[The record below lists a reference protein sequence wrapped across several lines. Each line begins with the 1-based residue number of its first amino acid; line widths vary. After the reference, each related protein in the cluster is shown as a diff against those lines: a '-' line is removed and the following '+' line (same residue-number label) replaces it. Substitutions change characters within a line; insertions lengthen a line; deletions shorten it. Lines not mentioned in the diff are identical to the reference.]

1 MSDLLSFH
9 VRNLGPIV
17 EGTVELHP
25 LTILIGKNN
34 TGKTYMAQ
42 AIYAAYK
49 ALTLQRARIQ
59 AEHAISTDEARDLFE
74 RLHETA
80 TQSAETHETAKQLV
94 ETPETEETQSA
105 KIPGMEAFHG
115 SLKQKAE
122 GWMLSRLGQVE
133 EGLKD
138 RLMVYFD
145 LEDISTLNR
154 WGSEEQLFVG
164 VTAKGSEANS
174 SLRFG
179 LDADIAATVQLPSVT
194 ASDLEDSYA
203 YKLLHD
209 LMSQFNVP
217 DGFDDMPDGLDDDF
231 SDGESMPE
239 RRLRLE
245 RRLSF
250 EQRRL
255 STVLNEFLWS
265 ELLLPSVGL
274 NGEAHYL
281 PAGRSGLLEAWTDVV
296 RLRLEQDRERLA
308 LTGREPA
315 ALGGIA
321 LDFLSRLQGLI
332 SGSIGRYRQPMMR
345 RRRRPFTRRNEHAPR
360 LKVQEVALHLEK
372 LIDGDISLA
381 QGREK
386 VPSFAYTQR
395 GQSIPTQRAS
405 SMVAELAPLLS
416 WIKNI
421 LHPDDLL
428 IIDEPEAHMHPEAV
442 LAVAQTLVALT
453 QSGVKVL
460 CTTHSSEFLHQ
471 ISNCMLRAARPDECE
486 VRPDEDV
493 SVDVKDESAG
503 MSAGVTGIHVSDIGV
518 YRFERI
524 SQSNGGRLKGEQTND
539 TVIVPVQI
547 DPDWGIPEDEHVAVA
562 RHLSDETAELV
573 ERIK

>member
-49 ALTLQRARIQ
+49 ALTLQRARIR
-59 AEHAISTDEARDLFE
+59 AEHAISTDESRDLVE
-74 RLHETA
+74 RLHASA
-80 TQSAETHETAKQLV
+80 THSAET
-94 ETPETEETQSA
+94 PGTEVL
-105 KIPGMEAFHG
+105 HG

-122 GWMLSRLGQVE
+122 SWMLSRLGQVE
-133 EGLKD
+133 EELKD
-138 RLMVYFD
+138 RLTVYFD
-145 LEDISTLNR
+145 LEDLSTLNR
-154 WGSEEQLFVG
+154 WGSDEHLSVG

-179 LDADIAATVQLPSVT
+179 LDSDVAATVQLPSVT

-203 YKLLHD
+203 YKLLQD
-209 LMSQFNVP
+209 LMSQF
-217 DGFDDMPDGLDDDF
+217 DMPDSFDDDL
-231 SDGESMPE
+231 SDEEGMPE
-239 RRLRLE
+239 RRLLLE

-250 EQRRL
+250 
-255 STVLNEFLWS
+255 VLNEFLWS

-274 NGEAHYL
+274 NGVAHYL

-308 LTGREPA
+308 LMGREPA

-321 LDFLSRLQGLI
+321 LDFLSELQGLI
-332 SGSIGRYRQPMMR
+332 SDSRRRYRQSMMR
-345 RRRRPFTRRNEHAPR
+345 RRRRTLTRHTEYAPR
-360 LKVQEVALHLEK
+360 SKVQEAALHLEK
-372 LIDGDISLA
+372 LIDGDVSLA

-421 LHPDDLL
+421 LYPDDLL

-471 ISNCMLRAARPDECE
+471 ISNCMLRATQPDK
-486 VRPDEDV
+486 RATRSDEDV
-493 SVDVKDESAG
+493 SVDVKGASD
-503 MSAGVTGIHVSDIGV
+503 GVASTDVMGIHVSDIGV
-518 YRFERI
+518 YRFERTD
-524 SQSNGGRLKGEQTND
+524 QSNGGRLKGEQPND
-539 TVIVPVQI
+539 TVIVPVEI